1 MIDSTQVLEAA
12 RKDSKDMAN
21 PEHFVSSVDWIV
33 DCISLEATTYAR
45 KFLDECEHGSEY
57 GQEAELALA
66 ARLVRRFLFDSD
78 GNPLT
83 SKNAGI
89 DDNLNRSQSSE

>member
-1 MIDSTQVLEAA
+1 MIDFTQVLEAA
-12 RKDSKDMAN
+12 RKDSEGMSN
-21 PEHFVSSVDWIV
+21 PEHFVSSVEWIV
-33 DCISLEATTYAR
+33 DCVSSEAITYAR

-57 GQEAELALA
+57 GQEAELELA

-89 DDNLNRSQSSE
+89 DDELNCSQFSE